1 MCFRE
6 EFAMS
11 LSMVI
16 GNVAA
21 EIQATT
27 KTLFETMIMMEL
39 KSDSAALV
47 DETQIKT
54 DVIGMVSFTG
64 KFYGVVGIFC
74 SRPLAVKMASSMLMM
89 ELASFNNEVKDAI
102 GEIANM
108 IAGNVKTKLTSLYG
122 EMNLSIP
129 IVIAGEGLT
138 ITAVNNSPVVSDAS
152 ISCFS
157 KDPWLMMPFIT
168 NNEKFNVGLLLKE
181 SGK

>member
-1 MCFRE
+1 
-6 EFAMS
+6 MS

-27 KTLFETMIMMEL
+27 KMLFETMIMMEL

-54 DVIGMVSFTG
+54 DVIGMGSFTG
-64 KFYGVVGIFC
+64 KFYGGVGIFC
-74 SRPLAVKMASSMLMM
+74 SRPLAIKMASSMLMM
-89 ELASFNNEVKDAI
+89 ELNSFNSDVKDAV
-102 GEIANM
+102 GEITNM
-108 IAGNVKTKLTSLYG
+108 IAGNVKTKLTALYG

-138 ITAVNNSPVVSDAS
+138 ITAVNNAPVISDAS

-157 KDPWLMMPFIT
+157 KDPWLMTPFLT